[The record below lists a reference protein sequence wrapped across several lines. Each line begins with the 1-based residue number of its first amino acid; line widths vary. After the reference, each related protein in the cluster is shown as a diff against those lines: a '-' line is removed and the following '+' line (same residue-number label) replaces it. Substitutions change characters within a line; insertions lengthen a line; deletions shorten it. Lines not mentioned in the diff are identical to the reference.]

1 MKIMAT
7 SIVCLF
13 IAGCSSLGTIDE
25 SVLRRIEQQNQAV
38 ELMAAQHQE
47 RRETCPPLPELPPE
61 ADRAAERLFIRTVIA
76 LYSQCATGKK
86 P

>member
-7 SIVCLF
+7 PIVCLF
-13 IAGCSSLGTIDE
+13 IAGCSSLATVDDT
-25 SVLRRIEQQNQAV
+25 VLRHIEQQNQAV
-38 ELMAAQHQE
+38 EALAVQHQE
-47 RRETCPPLPELPPE
+47 RREACPPLPEIPPE